1 MPTLRRRVEK
11 VKTVRR
17 QVEKR
22 PIPNHQVIPVKLSN
36 VLDGL
41 PNKSF
46 MMCPVQVSLSTVAM
60 KRFAERSEHQMPGED
75 MGAVRP
81 TDHKNMPESNDI
93 GQPAESFEPDGDKD
107 DLNCEDV
114 GIGNAKPTIMA
125 ASPRPVSL
133 LPPMIGVASEM
144 TLQLGVSE
152 CVGSNVVVGKKKKHR
167 EAKTMCCLQRQYL
180 DLSLPKMQ
188 PQWRI
193 GPQIDTK
200 QLSRQLKR
208 KRHLPR
214 ITNLRNAA
222 NNVSFVYL
230 TQESSNIEFR
240 LAKNN
245 KTKTRNV

>member
-1 MPTLRRRVEK
+1 M
-11 VKTVRR
+11 
-17 QVEKR
+17 
-22 PIPNHQVIPVKLSN
+22 KLGN

-46 MMCPVQVSLSTVAM
+46 LMCPVQVSLSTVVM
-60 KRFAERSEHQMPGED
+60 KRFAERSEQQLPGED
-75 MGAVRP
+75 TGRP
-81 TDHKNMPESNDI
+81 TVTDHKQIPETND
-93 GQPAESFEPDGDKD
+93 GPVQQSTETFEPDGDKD

-114 GIGNAKPTIMA
+114 GIGDAKPTIMA

-152 CVGSNVVVGKKKKHR
+152 CVGSNVVVGKKKKHK

-180 DLSLPKMQ
+180 DLSLPKLQ

-240 LAKNN
+240 LVKNN

>member
-1 MPTLRRRVEK
+1 
-11 VKTVRR
+11 
-17 QVEKR
+17 
-22 PIPNHQVIPVKLSN
+22 
-36 VLDGL
+36 
-41 PNKSF
+41 
-46 MMCPVQVSLSTVAM
+46 MCPVQVSLSTVVT
-60 KRFAERSEHQMPGED
+60 KRFAERSEQQLPGED
-75 MGAVRP
+75 TGRP
-81 TDHKNMPESNDI
+81 TVTDHKQMPETND
-93 GQPAESFEPDGDKD
+93 GPVEQSAETFEPDGDKD
-107 DLNCEDV
+107 DMNCTDV
-114 GIGNAKPTIMA
+114 DLGDAKATTDAALPT
-125 ASPRPVSL
+125 PTPTPVSL
-133 LPPMIGVASEM
+133 LPPMMGVASEM
-144 TLQLGVSE
+144 PKQLGVSE
-152 CVGSNVVVGKKKKHR
+152 CVGSNVVVGKKKKHK

-180 DLSLPKMQ
+180 DLSLPKLQ

-193 GPQIDTK
+193 GQQIDTK